1 MTVHV
6 INLKSRKDRL
16 EHIKKVCDRE
26 SLRLSVHEATNGQQY
41 YAKQFPNKRARGHA
55 GCHHSHVT
63 LLKKLRGTADYHVIL
78 EDDVELIEGFK
89 DKVERLIY
97 ELSSDD
103 WFMLYLG
110 GNLNVYENPV
120 ERCDEHF
127 NYAKKVMGTHAY
139 VVNDAHIDD
148 ILEVITERVH
158 KVDVMFMG
166 LQQKVDVLISK
177 ECLAWQRETFS
188 DIGFS
193 VLNVNTKY

>member
-1 MTVHV
+1 MIVHV
-6 INLKSRKDRL
+6 INLPHRTDRL
-16 EHIKKVCDRE
+16 EYVKKVCERE
-26 SLRLSVHEATNGQQY
+26 GLQLSIHEATNGQRKY
-41 YAKQFPNKRARGHA
+41 VTQFTNKRMRGHA

-63 LLKKLRGTADYHVIL
+63 LLQKIRGTADYHIIL

-110 GNLNVYENPV
+110 GNLAVYENPV
-120 ERCDEHF
+120 ERCDEYF

-139 VVNDAHIDD
+139 VINDFHIDE

-166 LQQKVDVLISK
+166 LQQKVDVMISK

-188 DIGFS
+188 DIGFKT
-193 VLNVNTKY
+193 LNTNTKY